1 MNINQMPKLTKK
13 LISNDVPSKISFTR
27 KSALH
32 LPTAPCTFQNLAGT
46 LLDVQIQTS
55 IHIQTNEFH
64 CRVQFIQY
72 LKYKFWNTR

>member
-1 MNINQMPKLTKK
+1 MLKLTKT

-46 LLDVQIQTS
+46 LCLPLQKHKSYSIFIVFIACISIYETS
-55 IHIQTNEFH
+55 LIMTLLI
-64 CRVQFIQY
+64 
-72 LKYKFWNTR
+72 